1 MTKMLMT
8 MGEFIRDLRAQK
20 LRTLLTIFGIVWGT
34 VAILVLLAFG
44 NGFQKQTM
52 KTMYGIGESIIL
64 LFPGRTAK
72 PYMGYGPNRWIRFR
86 EEDAELL
93 RQEIPLI
100 HQISPEY
107 SNWDAPL
114 RVGTKVRNPNVTGII
129 PEYGDMRNII
139 PRPGSRFI
147 NGLDMQLK
155 RRVVFLGDE
164 LAEFLFEKENPV
176 GKYVHI
182 GETPFLVVGVMLH
195 KEQDSSYNSRDKDR
209 AFIPA
214 STFSS
219 LFGHRYINNII
230 VKPTHPTVSPM
241 VQDRMYEVLGKK
253 YKFDPTDK
261 EALSIWDTTEF
272 QKMIFYI
279 FLGFNIF
286 MGIIGAFTL
295 TVGGIG
301 VANIMYVVV
310 QERTREI
317 GIKRSV
323 GAKKRH
329 IMFQFL
335 GETFFIIAIGAAVG
349 ILIASMILF
358 GISLLPIDEFVG
370 TPSVSPWVALVALSI
385 LGSVGFIA
393 GFFPAR
399 KAANLN
405 VVKCLHYQ

>member
-1 MTKMLMT
+1 MRIFSTI
-8 MGEFIRDLRAQK
+8 GEFIRDLRAQK
-20 LRTLLTIFGIVWGT
+20 LRTFLTIFGVVWGT

-64 LFPGRTAK
+64 LFPGQTAK
-72 PYMGYGPNRWIRFR
+72 SFEGYGPNRRIRFR
-86 EEDAELL
+86 EEDATLL
-93 RQEIPLI
+93 KDEISLI
-100 HQISPEY
+100 KQISPEY
-107 SNWDAPL
+107 STWDTPL
-114 RVGTKVRNPNVTGII
+114 RVKTNVRNPNVTGVI
-129 PEYGDMRNII
+129 PVYADMRNIQ
-139 PRPGSRFI
+139 PQTGSRFL
-147 NGLDMQLK
+147 NDLDVELK

-164 LAEFLFEKENPV
+164 LADYLFSGENPV
-176 GKYVHI
+176 GKYVFV

-219 LFGHRYINNII
+219 LFGHQYVNNVVI
-230 VKPTHPTVSPM
+230 KPIHPVFSSM
-241 VQDRMYEVLGKK
+241 IQDRIYEVLGKK

-272 QKMIFYI
+272 QKMVWYI

-286 MGIIGAFTL
+286 MGILGAFTL

-310 QERTREI
+310 QERTNEI
-317 GIKRSV
+317 GIRRSV
-323 GAKKRH
+323 GAKKHH
-329 IMFQFL
+329 IMIQFFV
-335 GETFFIIAIGAAVG
+335 ETFFIIAIGACIG
-349 ILIASMILF
+349 ILISLVLLFLISM
-358 GISLLPIDEFVG
+358 LPIDEFVG
-370 TPSVSPWVALVALSI
+370 TPSISLWIAAIALSVLAGI
-385 LGSVGFIA
+385 GFIA

-405 VVKCLHYQ
+405 VVECLHY

>member
-1 MTKMLMT
+1 MRLFSNI
-8 MGEFIRDLRAQK
+8 GEFIRDLRAQK
-20 LRTLLTIFGIVWGT
+20 LRTFLTIFGIVWGT
-34 VAILVLLAFG
+34 VAIMVLLAFG

-72 PYMGYGPNRWIRFR
+72 PFMGYGTNRTIRFR

-93 RQEIPLI
+93 RNEISLI
-100 HQISPEY
+100 KQISPEY
-107 SNWDAPL
+107 STWNEPL
-114 RVGTKVRNPNVTGII
+114 RVGTNKRNPNVTGVI
-129 PEYGDMRNII
+129 PEYGDMRNIE
-139 PRPGSRFI
+139 PRRRSRFI
-147 NGLDMQLK
+147 NDLDIELK

-164 LAEFLFEKENPV
+164 LADYLFSGEDPV
-176 GKYVHI
+176 GRYVYI
-182 GETPFLVVGVMLH
+182 GKTPFLVIGVMLF

-219 LFGHRYINNII
+219 MFGYHYINNMVIEPIHATLSPII
-230 VKPTHPTVSPM
+230 
-241 VQDRMYEVLGKK
+241 QDQIYRVLGKK
-253 YKFDPTDK
+253 YKFDPSDK

-272 QKMIFYI
+272 QKMVSYI

-286 MGIIGAFTL
+286 MVIIGGFTL

-310 QERTREI
+310 QERTKEI

-323 GAKKRH
+323 GAKRQQ
-329 IMFQFL
+329 IMVQFFT
-335 GETFFIIAIGAAVG
+335 ETFFIIAIGAVIG
-349 ILIASMILF
+349 IIISIGLLFLIT
-358 GISLLPIDEFVG
+358 LLPIDEFVG
-370 TPSVSPWVALVALSI
+370 TPSISLWVALVALSLLAGI
-385 LGSVGFIA
+385 GFIA

-405 VVKCLHYQ
+405 VIDCLHY

>member
-1 MTKMLMT
+1 
-8 MGEFIRDLRAQK
+8 
-20 LRTLLTIFGIVWGT
+20 
-34 VAILVLLAFG
+34 
-44 NGFQKQTM
+44 
-52 KTMYGIGESIIL
+52 
-64 LFPGRTAK
+64 
-72 PYMGYGPNRWIRFR
+72 
-86 EEDAELL
+86 
-93 RQEIPLI
+93 
-100 HQISPEY
+100 
-107 SNWDAPL
+107 
-114 RVGTKVRNPNVTGII
+114 
-129 PEYGDMRNII
+129 
-139 PRPGSRFI
+139 
-147 NGLDMQLK
+147 
-155 RRVVFLGDE
+155 
-164 LAEFLFEKENPV
+164 
-176 GKYVHI
+176 
-182 GETPFLVVGVMLH
+182 
-195 KEQDSSYNSRDKDR
+195 
-209 AFIPA
+209 
-214 STFSS
+214 
-219 LFGHRYINNII
+219 
-230 VKPTHPTVSPM
+230 
-241 VQDRMYEVLGKK
+241 MYEVLGKK

-329 IMFQFL
+329 IMFQFF